1 MALTIADVYS
11 VRFGTKLSLPK
22 IVQDSIAKL
31 RITPAPYKPVKL
43 FTHKGAYRNNPRFA
57 TAADTENWRKTAL
70 MDIVRRVREREDAEY
85 SEIFSIFNKIS
96 HGNVEKLSADAVGYI
111 QKRDDTFRLRVT
123 ALLFDK
129 AITQPS
135 FSGVMAECARLL
147 NIAIPEVGDDL
158 QVQIS
163 MFPKLYD
170 MTETI
175 TFPDST
181 QEGFNDKVI
190 AWMKQKEK
198 RRGYAKFMMELHN
211 KDLIKEDI
219 VKQGLDQVV
228 SELNDTARQPSS
240 EKTVE
245 NTGQF
250 VEFIFETSKTVRGG
264 LKENLR
270 ESVQTLLAVPRP
282 ELPSL
287 NMRSRFKLEDAFK
300 ELNKKE

>member
-1 MALTIADVYS
+1 MALVIADVYS
-11 VRFGTKLSLPK
+11 VRFGAKLSLPK
-22 IVQDSIAKL
+22 IVQDNIARL

-43 FTHKGAYRNNPRFA
+43 FTHKGAYRPRF
-57 TAADTENWRKTAL
+57 TRPDNENWRQNAL
-70 MDIVRRVREREDAEY
+70 MDIVRRVKEREDPEY
-85 SEIFSIFNKIS
+85 SEIFSIFNKIAP
-96 HGNVEKLSADAVGYI
+96 GNIEKLSESAVGYI
-111 QKRDDTFRLRVT
+111 QKRDETFRLRVT

-147 NIAIPEVGDDL
+147 NIAIPEISDDL

-170 MTETI
+170 MSETI

-181 QEGFNDKVI
+181 QQGFNDKVI
-190 AWMKQKEK
+190 EWMRQKEK

-219 VKQGLDQVV
+219 VKQGLDQVLV
-228 SELNDTARQPSS
+228 ELNDTARQPSS

-250 VEFIFETSKTVRGG
+250 VEFIFETSKTVKGG
-264 LKENLR
+264 LRETLR
-270 ESVQTLLAVPRP
+270 ESVKTILALPRP
-282 ELPSL
+282 DLPSL
-287 NMRSRFKLEDAFK
+287 NMRCRFKLEDAFK
-300 ELNKKE
+300 ELNKKQ